1 MKIKKN
7 LIPKREER
15 FKKKIKPFAT
25 NIDIMNPEN
34 MILSK
39 IIQKDSSFK
48 SLKEKIKKESN
59 NNLHEILSSDES
71 RLKAINYVMNASK
84 GKENQKNNININQ
97 NKKNNLKV
105 KKNLSFG
112 AVNELPLPNYPKN
125 KIKVKRNQ
133 KVITTKIETI
143 SPIKN
148 KENKKDDYTIEDK
161 RFKEDALLKEKNIL
175 VDKNIQTF
183 FEESPLVLV
192 PRNQSYEITSR
203 REVNLQYIQ
212 KKDKIDY
219 NNNNNNMYR
228 VNNTQNNFYEN
239 KNIFLDENKVGIK
252 TMFYHKIKNN
262 KGNGRNR
269 SILSDYNQP
278 IFSTYDNAHNK
289 TLNSFYIP
297 KQIEN
302 LINENNKKNRK
313 Q

>member
-15 FKKKIKPFAT
+15 FKKKIKPLAT
-25 NIDIMNPEN
+25 SIDIMNPEN
-34 MILSK
+34 MILNK

-71 RLKAINYVMNASK
+71 RLKAINYVMKASK

-97 NKKNNLKV
+97 KKRNNLKV